1 MLRALIVC
9 SIIVTGALAY
19 GEPPLKPVHPDEPA
33 SHTFEERF
41 STGRSLEGLAA
52 IQSALESFRELTKAA
67 ADKIPEKKLAE
78 IGNTG
83 WEMQNPGFANHVGA
97 VKGTILKQDWLI
109 KKLTYELAQ
118 RKLQSG
124 EIDPKSLIEVQGEY
138 ENAEKRFQ
146 EFWSAFGIAD

>member
-1 MLRALIVC
+1 MLRVLLVC
-9 SIIVTGALAY
+9 LIIVTGALAY

-41 STGRSLEGLAA
+41 STGRSLESLAA
-52 IQSALESFRELTKAA
+52 IQSALDSFRELTKAA

-83 WEMQNPGFANHVGA
+83 WEMQNLGFVNHAGTVR
-97 VKGTILKQDWLI
+97 GTILKQDYLI

-124 EIDPKSLIEVQGEY
+124 EMDPKTLLEAQGEY
-138 ENAEKRFQ
+138 EKAEKRFQ